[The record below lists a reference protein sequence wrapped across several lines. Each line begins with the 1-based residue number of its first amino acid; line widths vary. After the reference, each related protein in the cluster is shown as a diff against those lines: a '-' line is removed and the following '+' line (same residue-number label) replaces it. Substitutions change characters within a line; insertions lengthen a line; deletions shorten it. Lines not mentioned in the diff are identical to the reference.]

1 MKSGTATQLRLAERM
16 PATAIAL
23 AIAWGA
29 LGVVTAIPAHADDA
43 TAESFFENR
52 IRPVLA
58 GVCVR
63 CHGPQKQSGGLRLD
77 SRDALIKGG
86 ESGPAIST
94 GDLEQSLLLRAVR
107 REKDVSAMPPDRALP
122 RDQVA
127 DVAAWIKA
135 GAPWPKRSERIAAAK
150 HWAFQPICDVKPP
163 DVREEGWVRSS
174 IDRFILARLEGAGG
188 KPAPEADRRTL
199 LRRVSYD
206 LLGLPPT
213 ADDVTAFEQDSSP
226 AAFEKIVDRLLESP
240 HYGQRWGR
248 HWLDLVRYADTAGET
263 ADYPVPTAWRYR
275 NYVID
280 SFNADK
286 PYDEF
291 VREQIAGDILAS
303 AGPRERYAERATGTG
318 FLAISRRF
326 GFDSENYHHL
336 TIQDTIDTL
345 GQTVLGLSLGCAR
358 CHDHKFD
365 PISMRD
371 YYALYGIFD
380 SSRYAFPGSEQKQQ
394 VRAMLPLVPPD
405 ESVRRWH
412 SFDARVA
419 SIALAL
425 ERDHQPIPK
434 AVLRSLHDIDGDFEL
449 QAPAAG
455 GSNGVLVPPWLYQGK
470 IAVTLAAQSPFTN
483 VHARGKVGVSV
494 AEDAGLYR
502 IAQAI
507 YPPRTP
513 ENCGFLHMSID
524 FRVGRREAGTSA
536 IHRFSIGAGGRSPA
550 ALVLISAD
558 GISLAG
564 DKGSERI
571 AGLQA
576 GQWHHLQLALD
587 LRSRVFSGRVET
599 PDHATE
605 FSGKPFVPG
614 WPGRIDMVVLDAV
627 AERGTGGGAKVK
639 VRSIEFDNLAVREAP
654 IPRVSQASAA
664 TAEVAGAGAVPDG
677 AGLAAQLRE
686 LAGFDGD
693 FEMQE
698 KNGPPAYPWNAG
710 PNSVVMI
717 SAEAQSPYRNFFA
730 AGELGIHMPNR
741 REYDGFGRWL
751 PTVWRADKSARLF
764 ASFDFR
770 CATKNAGG
778 DGSWRD
784 YLGHGPGQSAAVEL
798 FWNGNEFFRR
808 SGDATERVSELAI
821 GEWYQVQ
828 LALELKTRTYRG
840 VIASPRGQTP
850 FDGRMASGWDG
861 TIDHAFIDSF
871 GHRSGVRPALDADNF
886 LIGEAALRPLEK
898 SPAVVI
904 TDEEKVRRRKVAAI
918 RQQLAGTE
926 AGTLAMRAAL
936 SKALEDG
943 PFAMT
948 YGVVEGTP
956 HDVPM
961 QMRGEPDR
969 PGEVVPRGFIK
980 ILGGGPLPE
989 QTTGSGRLEL
999 AEWLTRGDNPLAARV
1014 MVNRIWQHHFGHAL
1028 VRTPNDFGA
1037 RGQKPSHPELLDY
1050 LAKEFIRSGWSI
1062 KSMHRLLILSST
1074 YRQSS
1079 TTGINQRVA
1088 AAEPT
1093 GGDFSP
1099 FLRRR
1104 LDAQELRD
1112 SILAKSGELEETVAR
1127 GHPFPSPLGWAF
1139 TQHSPFIGVYDQ
1151 NKRSVYLMTQRIKR
1165 HPFLALFDG
1174 ADPNATTPERAT
1186 TTVPTQALF
1195 FLNDPFV
1202 HAKAEKCAA
1211 GILAERPEE
1220 MGRIELAWR
1229 RVLERD
1235 PTGREREE
1243 ARRFL
1248 DEYRSELAASGNE
1261 QIELGALAAYV
1272 RVLFGSNEFIY
1283 LD

>member
-1 MKSGTATQLRLAERM
+1 MHQAGVRTL
-16 PATAIAL
+16 ATAIAL
-23 AIAWGA
+23 AIVCGA
-29 LGVVTAIPAHADDA
+29 LGVVTGIPVRADDA
-43 TAESFFENR
+43 GAESFFENR

-58 GVCVR
+58 GVCLR
-63 CHGPQKQSGGLRLD
+63 CHGTQKQSGGLRLD
-77 SRDALIKGG
+77 SRDALVKGG
-86 ESGPAIST
+86 ESGPAIRWD
-94 GDLEQSLLLRAVR
+94 DLEQSLILRAVR
-107 REKDVSAMPPDRALP
+107 RDKEVSAMPPERALP

-127 DVAAWIKA
+127 DLAAWIKA
-135 GAPWPKRSERIAAAK
+135 GAPWPKRSERIAAAA
-150 HWAFQPICDVKPP
+150 HWAFQPIHDVNPP
-163 DVREEGWVRSS
+163 DVRDKGWVRSS
-174 IDRFILARLEGAGG
+174 VDRFILARLEGAGG

-213 ADDVTAFEQDSSP
+213 ADDVAAFEADSSP
-226 AAFEKIVDRLLESP
+226 GAFEKIVDRLLDSP
-240 HYGQRWGR
+240 HYGERWGR

-263 ADYPVPTAWRYR
+263 ADYPVPNAWRYR

-280 SFNADK
+280 AFNADK

-291 VREQIAGDILAS
+291 VREQVAGDILAS

-405 ESVRRWH
+405 ESLRKWRE
-412 SFDARVA
+412 FDARVA
-419 SIALAL
+419 ALALAL
-425 ERDHQPIPK
+425 EHDHQSVPK
-434 AVLRSLHDIDGDFEL
+434 ALLRSLHDIDGDFEL

-470 IAVTLAAQSPFTN
+470 IAVTLAAQSPFKN
-483 VHARGKVGVSV
+483 VYARGKVGVSV

-507 YPPRTP
+507 YPERTP
-513 ENCGFLHMSID
+513 ENCGLLHMSID
-524 FRVGRREAGTSA
+524 FRVGRREAGTNS
-536 IHRFSIGAGGRSPA
+536 IHRCFIGAGGRSPA
-550 ALVLISAD
+550 AGVLISAD

-564 DKGSERI
+564 DKANERI
-571 AGLQA
+571 AAIEA
-576 GQWHHLQLALD
+576 GQWHQLQLALD
-587 LRSRVFSGRVET
+587 LRSRVVSGRVET
-599 PDHATE
+599 PDHSTE
-605 FSGKPFVPG
+605 FSGKAFLPG

-627 AERGTGGGAKVK
+627 EERGTGGGAKVK
-639 VRSIEFDNLAVREAP
+639 FPSIEFDNLAVREAP
-654 IPRVSQASAA
+654 IPRVSEAA
-664 TAEVAGAGAVPDG
+664 AQTGEVVGSGAVPDG
-677 AGLAAQLRE
+677 AGLTAQLRD
-686 LAGFDGD
+686 LVGFDGD

-698 KNGPPAYPWNAG
+698 KNGPPEYPWNAG
-710 PNSVVMI
+710 PNSVVKV
-717 SAEAQSPYRNFFA
+717 SAEAQSPYRNLFPL
-730 AGELGIHMPNR
+730 GELGIHMPNR

-751 PTVWRADKSARLF
+751 PTVWRADKSAVLF

-770 CATKNAGG
+770 CATKDGGG
-778 DGSWRD
+778 DGSWRY

-798 FWNGNEFFRR
+798 FWNGNEFCRR

-821 GEWYQVQ
+821 GQWYQVQ

-840 VIASPRGQTP
+840 AIASPRGRTD

-861 TIDHAFIDSF
+861 TIDHTFIDSF

-886 LIGEAALRPLEK
+886 AVGEEALRALEK
-898 SPAVVI
+898 SPALLF
-904 TDEEKVRRRKVAAI
+904 TDEEKVRRQKVATI
-918 RQQLAGTE
+918 RQRLAASE
-926 AGTLAMRAAL
+926 AGTVAMRAEL

-943 PFAMT
+943 PIAMA

-980 ILGGGPLPE
+980 VLGGGPLPE
-989 QTTGSGRLEL
+989 RTTGSGRLEL
-999 AEWLTRGDNPLAARV
+999 AEWLTCGDNPLAARV

-1062 KSMHRLLILSST
+1062 KAMHRLLILSST

-1079 TTGINQRVA
+1079 TKGINQPVA
-1088 AAEPT
+1088 ALEPY

-1127 GHPFPSPLGWAF
+1127 GHPFPSPLEWAY

-1165 HPFLALFDG
+1165 HPYLGLFDG
-1174 ADPNATTPERAT
+1174 ADPNATAPERAT

-1211 GILAERPEE
+1211 AILAERHED

-1229 RVLERD
+1229 TVLERG
-1235 PTGREREE
+1235 PTDREREE

-1248 DEYRSELAASGNE
+1248 DEYRFELAASGSA
-1261 QIELGALAAYV
+1261 QVELGALGAYV
-1272 RVLFGSNEFIY
+1272 RVLFGSSEFIY